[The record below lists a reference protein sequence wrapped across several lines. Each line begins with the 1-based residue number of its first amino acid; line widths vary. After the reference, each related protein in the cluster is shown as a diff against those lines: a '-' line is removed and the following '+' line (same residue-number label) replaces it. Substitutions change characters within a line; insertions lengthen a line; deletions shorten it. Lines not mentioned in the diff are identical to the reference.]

1 MGEDGLFAVLV
12 SLNLALSGCCLIMA
26 KQIRELQQWR
36 QDVTAICMQQI
47 RSDDHA

>member
-1 MGEDGLFAVLV
+1 MGLTGLCVVLAF
-12 SLNLALSGCCLIMA
+12 LNIYLSGCCLIVA

-36 QDVTAICMQQI
+36 QDVTEICMQQI

>member
-1 MGEDGLFAVLV
+1 MGVAGLWALLAFVNLVL
-12 SLNLALSGCCLIMA
+12 AGCCLIMG

-36 QDVTAICMQQI
+36 QDVTQICMQQI

>member
-1 MGEDGLFAVLV
+1 MDATALYAVLV
-12 SLNLALSGCCLIMA
+12 FLNIALSGCCLIMG

-36 QDVTAICMQQI
+36 QDVTEICMQQI